1 MGRVVVLDDYRPQPS
16 VLDGL
21 LCDVDDDGLVT
32 FFTREWAEK
41 VIREELERMGEKP

>member
-1 MGRVVVLDDYRPQPS
+1 MVLDDYRPQPS

-32 FFTREWAEK
+32 FFTSEWAEK

>member
-1 MGRVVVLDDYRPQPS
+1 MGRVIALDDYRPQPS

-32 FFTREWAEK
+32 FFTREWAEQI
-41 VIREELERMGEKP
+41 IREELEKMGEKA